1 MSAPTLKVDVWN
13 APALEEGKH
22 GAYSIVL
29 PNRSR
34 TIYGLGPVK
43 FELIFRHDSDY
54 ERFLAADVYTAG
66 KDFINGRFDVCGD
79 LMSAIS
85 FKAAHPGTPFVQVR
99 GALLSLLS
107 SWRLESLFQ
116 SKWRA
121 RRNIEFH
128 YDRSNEF
135 YRAFLDSRMV
145 YSCAYFPRP
154 DESLD
159 DAQLAKL
166 DLICRKLDIQPGEQ
180 FLDIGCGW
188 GALLM
193 HAAGR
198 YGATAIGCTLSDAQA
213 QHARN
218 LADVQGLTRVRVQT
232 MDFRDLKG
240 SFHKIASVGMFEH
253 VGRKRLHDYFEKVFG
268 LLGPEGRFLNHGIV
282 RPQSAGDGFESR
294 FLRNYVFP
302 GGELAHLSD
311 VLRIAEDVG
320 FEVLDVENLRPHYA
334 LTCSAWVRR
343 LASAESACTEHVDR
357 QTYRIWLLYLSGS
370 ALSFQEGQTDV
381 YQVLL
386 AKRAGRTRRLTREY
400 ILKRNS
406 DRP

>member
-1 MSAPTLKVDVWN
+1 MSAPTLGIDVWT
-13 APALEEGKH
+13 APALARGKD
-22 GAYSIVL
+22 GAYSVVL
-29 PNRSR
+29 PNCSR
-34 TIYGLGPVK
+34 TVYGLGPVQ
-43 FELIFRHDSDY
+43 FELIFRHDADY

-66 KDFINGRFDVCGD
+66 KDFIEGRFDVRGD

-85 FKAAHPGTPFVQVR
+85 FKVGHPGTPFVRVR
-99 GALLSLLS
+99 EALLSLLS

-116 SKWRA
+116 SRSRA

-145 YSCAYFPRP
+145 YSCAYFLRP

-218 LADVQGLTRVRVQT
+218 LADAEGLARVQVQA

-253 VGRKRLHDYFEKVFG
+253 VGRKRLHHYFEKAFA
-268 LLGPEGRFLNHGIV
+268 LLGPEGRFLNHGII
-282 RPQSAGDGFESR
+282 RPQSAKDGPESR
-294 FLRNYVFP
+294 LLRNHVFP

-311 VLRIAEDVG
+311 VLRVAEDVG

-343 LASAESACTEHVDR
+343 LASAESACTEHVGR
-357 QTYRIWLLYLSGS
+357 QTYRIWMLYLSGS

-400 ILKRNS
+400 ILKCNS